1 MKSLIILL
9 MFNNDGGDSADD
21 GLQVHLMTQA

>member
-9 MFNNDGGDSADD
+9 MCNNDGGDSADD